1 MSRRE
6 EEKTVLGLLLVL
18 LRSLRHWSQAEMS
31 RASGIQKSQLSLYEL
46 GVILP
51 SEVTLRRLVAA
62 AGLSWAAACKALPAL
77 RAWHRLVTRPAGYR
91 PALPRKMA
99 AGVGRAAAGVFR
111 ERVQPF
117 LRARLPAF
125 SSPEPPTTVPEPPV
139 PEVTGLLVTLLRSL
153 RHWTTEELANASGVQ
168 RSQISAYGLGLV
180 TPRHGTME
188 RLASAVGIP
197 LDDAL
202 TALPFLRELVRAAR
216 GGSSSITG
224 LADDVGQSAED
235 CFLLEVGPF
244 LSDHLPG
251 AAGQADAYEA
261 RRRAEPLLNDLL
273 RRSPA
278 ERLRIVE
285 EHDVYRSWA
294 LCERAAFASAK
305 LAAHDAA
312 KAVDLAKLAVR
323 MAERLPDDEDLRVR
337 VGGLC
342 WGFLANALRVK
353 GDFPAA
359 DEAFLQ
365 SDRLWQAGASADPGL
380 ILDGTRL
387 LDLKAS
393 LRRHQG
399 RSGESLDLLEQAL
412 AASRSAKRTAHLL
425 LVKSATLQQMGDWQG
440 AVEALELARPLVQ
453 KQGDLRNL
461 WVLEFNLCTCLSD
474 AGRYREAEAL
484 LPRVKGL
491 ALRLGNGLDSLRCRW
506 LQALISAG
514 LGRLEEAA
522 AGLESVAAELAAL
535 GIAFDT
541 GRACLDLSGLYL
553 RQGRMAEVKRLAG
566 QMVEVFKAQNVHR
579 EALAAVILF
588 QQAAEQ
594 ETATAELVT
603 KLSEYLRR
611 AQHCRELRFE
621 P

>member
-1 MSRRE
+1 MSWRE
-6 EEKTVLGLLLVL
+6 EEKRVLGLLLVL
-18 LRSLRHWSQAEMS
+18 LRSVRHWSQAEMS
-31 RASGIQKSQLSLYEL
+31 RASGIQKSQISLYEL
-46 GVILP
+46 GVIFP

-62 AGLSWAAACKALPAL
+62 AGIPWAAACKALPAL
-77 RAWHRLVTRPAGYR
+77 RAWCRLVTTTADRR
-91 PALPRKMA
+91 PALSRKMA
-99 AGVGRAAAGVFR
+99 AGVGRAAACVFR

-125 SSPEPPTTVPEPPV
+125 AKPEPAAVSEPPEQ
-139 PEVTGLLVTLLRSL
+139 EVTGLLVTLLRSL

-180 TPRHGTME
+180 TPRHSTME

-197 LDDAL
+197 MDDAL
-202 TALPFLRELVRAAR
+202 TALPLLRELVRASR
-216 GGSSSITG
+216 GGANLSDG
-224 LADDVGQSAED
+224 LTDGVGQAAED
-235 CFLLEVGPF
+235 FCLLEVGPF
-244 LSDHLPG
+244 LSNHLP
-251 AAGQADAYEA
+251 QADAYEA
-261 RRRAEPLLNDLL
+261 RRQAEPLLNDLL
-273 RRSPA
+273 RRTPA
-278 ERLRIVE
+278 ERWRIVE
-285 EHDVYRSWA
+285 KLEAYCSWA

-305 LAAHDAA
+305 LAAHDAD
-312 KAVDLAKLAVR
+312 KAVDLARLAVR

-353 GDFPAA
+353 GDFSAA
-359 DEAFLQ
+359 EEAFQQ

-393 LRRHQG
+393 LRRHRG
-399 RSGESLDLLEQAL
+399 RPGESLDLLEQAL
-412 AASRSAKRTAHLL
+412 VLSRSDEATLRLL
-425 LVKSATLQQMGDWQG
+425 LKKSATLEQMGDWQG
-440 AVEALELARPLVQ
+440 AIGALELARPLVE
-453 KQGDLRNL
+453 KQGTLRDRC
-461 WVLEFNLCTCLSD
+461 VLEFNLCTCLSD
-474 AGRYREAEAL
+474 AGHYREAEAL
-484 LPRVKGL
+484 LPKVKGL
-491 ALRLGNGLDSLRCRW
+491 ALRLHNGLDSLRCRW

-522 AGLESVAAELAAL
+522 TDLESIAGELGEL

-541 GRACLDLSGLYL
+541 ARACLDLSGLYL
-553 RQGRMAEVKRLAG
+553 RQGRTAEVKRLAG
-566 QMVEVFKAQNVHR
+566 QMVEVFTAQNVHR

-588 QQAAEQ
+588 QQAAER
-594 ETATAELVT
+594 ETASAELVT
-603 KLSEYLRR
+603 KLAEYLRR

>member
-31 RASGIQKSQLSLYEL
+31 RASGIQKSQISLYEQ
-46 GVILP
+46 GGILP
-51 SEVTLRRLVAA
+51 SEVNLRRLAAA
-62 AGLSWAAACKALPAL
+62 AGVPLAAACKALSAL
-77 RAWHRLVTRPAGYR
+77 RAWHRLVTRPAGRR
-91 PALPRKMA
+91 PSPPRKVA
-99 AGVGRAAAGVFR
+99 AGVGRAAASAFR
-111 ERVQPF
+111 DRVQPF
-117 LRARLPAF
+117 LRARFPAF
-125 SSPEPPTTVPEPPV
+125 ASPEPPDVPLPEAPE

-168 RSQISAYGLGLV
+168 RSQISAYRLGLV
-180 TPRHGTME
+180 IPRPSTLE
-188 RLASAVGIP
+188 RLASAVGVP
-197 LDDAL
+197 LDEARA
-202 TALPFLRELVRAAR
+202 ALPFLRELVRAAHGR
-216 GGSSSITG
+216 STSIAS
-224 LADDVGQSAED
+224 LADDVGQSAENS
-235 CFLLEVGPF
+235 FLLEVGPF
-244 LSDHLPG
+244 LSDHLL
-251 AAGQADAYEA
+251 ADAHEE
-261 RRRAEPLLNDLL
+261 RRQAETLLNDLL
-273 RRSPA
+273 RRSSR
-278 ERLRIVE
+278 ERWRIVE
-285 EHDVYRSWA
+285 EHEAYRSWA
-294 LCERAAFASAK
+294 LAERAALASAK

-312 KAVDLAKLAVR
+312 GAVDLAQLAVR

-365 SDRLWQAGASADPGL
+365 SDRLWKAGASSDPGL
-380 ILDGTRL
+380 VLDGTRL

-399 RSGESLDLLEQAL
+399 RPGESLDLLEQAL
-412 AASRSAKRTAHLL
+412 AASRSAKNTAHLL
-425 LVKSATLQQMGDWQG
+425 LVKSATLEQMGDWQG
-440 AVEALELARPLVQ
+440 AVEALELARPLVE

-484 LPRVKGL
+484 LPKVKGL
-491 ALRLGNGLDSLRCRW
+491 AHRLGNGLDSLRCRW
-506 LQALISAG
+506 LQSLISAG

-522 AGLESVAAELAAL
+522 VGLESVAEELAAL

-541 GRACLDLSGLYL
+541 ARACLDLSGLYL
-553 RQGRMAEVKRLAG
+553 RQGRTAEVKRLAG

-603 KLSEYLRR
+603 KLADYLRR
-611 AQHCRELRFE
+611 AQSCPELRFE

>member
-18 LRSLRHWSQAEMS
+18 LRSLKHWSQAEMS
-31 RASGIQKSQLSLYEL
+31 RASGIQKSQISLYEL

-62 AGLSWAAACKALPAL
+62 AGLPWAAACKALPAL
-77 RAWHRLVTRPAGYR
+77 QAWYRLITRPAGRR
-91 PALPRKMA
+91 PALPRKVA
-99 AGVGRAAAGVFR
+99 AGVGRAAAGAFR
-111 ERVQPF
+111 DRVQSF
-117 LRARLPAF
+117 LLARLPAF
-125 SSPEPPTTVPEPPV
+125 TSPEPPATVPQPPE

-153 RHWTTEELANASGVQ
+153 RHWTKEELANASGVQ
-168 RSQISAYGLGLV
+168 RSQISAYGLGLAR
-180 TPRHGTME
+180 PRHGTME
-188 RLASAVGIP
+188 RLASAVGVP

-216 GGSSSITG
+216 GGAHSIDG
-224 LADDVGQSAED
+224 LIAGVGQAAED
-235 CFLLEVGPF
+235 LCLLEVEPF
-244 LSDHLPG
+244 LSDHL
-251 AAGQADAYEA
+251 AQADAYEA
-261 RRRAEPLLNDLL
+261 RRQAEPLLNDLL

-278 ERLRIVE
+278 ERWRIVE
-285 EHDVYRSWA
+285 EHGAYRTWA
-294 LCERAAFASAK
+294 LAERAAFASEK
-305 LAAHDAA
+305 LAAHDADE
-312 KAVDLAKLAVR
+312 AVDLARLAVR
-323 MAERLPDDEDLRVR
+323 MAERLPDDEALRSR

-342 WGFLANALRVK
+342 WGFLANAFRVK
-353 GDFPAA
+353 GDFAAA
-359 DEAFLQ
+359 DEAFLR
-365 SDRLWQAGASADPGL
+365 SDRLWQAGASAGPGL

-393 LRRHQG
+393 LRRHLG
-399 RSGESLDLLEQAL
+399 RPGESLDLLEQAL
-412 AASRSAKRTAHLL
+412 AASRSDEATSRLL
-425 LVKSATLQQMGDWQG
+425 LKKSATLEQMGDWQG
-440 AVEALELARPLVQ
+440 AITALEQARPFVE
-453 KQGDLRNL
+453 KKGILRDRC
-461 WVLEFNLCTCLSD
+461 VLEFNLCRCLSD
-474 AGRYREAEAL
+474 ADRYREAEAL
-484 LPRVKGL
+484 LPKVKGL
-491 ALRLGNGLDSLRCRW
+491 ALRLGNRLDTLRCRW

-522 AGLESVAAELAAL
+522 AGLESVAGELAAL

-541 GRACLDLSGLYL
+541 ARACLDLSGLYL
-553 RQGRMAEVKRLAG
+553 RQGRTAEVKRLAG
-566 QMVEVFKAQNVHR
+566 QMVEAFKAQNVHR

-611 AQHCRELRFE
+611 AQHCRDLRFE